1 MAVQRARWTG
11 VIEFP
16 DLGLAISGWLYASR
30 KRASPPWPVV
40 QIHTTCRTR
49 LPTKISERQEGIEDL
64 VSELGG
70 EKVGAPTTRVAEQSY
85 CPTCSR
91 ALRTDEVGH
100 AVDVEGSLVLI
111 SAEEYQGLKG
121 EPTKT
126 VRAQLVRGAPS
137 LLETIGTGRRFTLIP
152 KLESVKAYY
161 QLFEILRIASRQ
173 GFLSELVVDRRSLV
187 AVVRPLL
194 TDASVFGR
202 SRRLLDV
209 VELADVETVVNPADS
224 GLLPADEPYVDPQEI
239 AAEIAAATR
248 VEVVLQSAQTR
259 SPERERL
266 RTLVEAK
273 RQRPARP
280 PKKMA
285 PSVHPAKRQKK
296 QELA

>member
-16 DLGLAISGWLYASR
+16 DLGLAINGWLYASR

-40 QIHTTCRTR
+40 QIHTACQTR
-49 LPTKISERQEGIEDL
+49 LPARPTEDVPPVAEGSPAEDRGREAGL
-64 VSELGG
+64 VP
-70 EKVGAPTTRVAEQSY
+70 ARVAEQTY

-91 ALRTDEVGH
+91 ALRVDEIGH
-100 AVDVEGSLVLI
+100 AVDVEGSLVMV
-111 SAEEYQGLKG
+111 SAEEYEGLKG
-121 EPTKT
+121 EPTKA
-126 VRAQLVRGAPS
+126 VRAQLVRGATS

-152 KLESVKAYY
+152 KLESVNAYY
-161 QLFEILRIASRQ
+161 RLFEILRIASRM
-173 GFLSELVVDRRSLV
+173 GFLPELVVDRRSLV

-209 VELADVETVVNPADS
+209 VELADVETVVSPADG

-248 VEVVLQSAQTR
+248 VEAVLQPAQTR

-266 RTLVEAK
+266 RALVAAK
-273 RQRPARP
+273 RQPARP

-285 PSVHPAKRQKK
+285 PSVRPAKRQKK